1 MGFGSN
7 FRCRGATGAYGPHG
21 LVRNQN
27 TGELFRGQRAG
38 AAGELAAE
46 DCFGQA
52 GVALFLGFSQAN
64 DGGETAGK
72 SHQGLLGDVV
82 IGLAK
87 KLAALGVADDDV
99 AAADLGKHRS
109 GDLAGEGDA
118 GAFCGFDGGRERG
131 EGRGNGNVAMFCV
144 RNKREEGGEKRA
156 GFRERFVH
164 FPIADDYAA
173 SHVKTSGKTKDLNTE
188 DTEDAES
195 TEKKAVICWSGPRRQ
210 GVCVPRE
217 IRAMRRHP
225 SRCVRFCPQRR
236 IDGPRQPSRLHQRW
250 RSRRCWWLRRR
261 LWPLPACLLRMRAF
275 RIRPWGRSRRWSWP
289 QRSSA
294 DTSRWS
300 SDRCPIP
307 SIRPEWP
314 KPKPSV
320 LRYPP

>member
-1 MGFGSN
+1 MGFGGN
-7 FRCRGATGAYGPHG
+7 FRCRGAAGAYGPHG

-27 TGELFRGQRAG
+27 TGELLRGQRAG

-82 IGLAK
+82 IALAK
-87 KLAALGVADDDV
+87 NLAALGVADDDV

-109 GDLAGEGDA
+109 GDFAGEGAFLDPGNVLAVDGDA

-131 EGRGNGNVAMFCV
+131 ERRRNDNVAMFCV

-156 GFRERFVH
+156 RFRKRFVH
-164 FPIADDYAA
+164 FPIAGDYAA

-195 TEKKAVICWSGPRRQ
+195 TEKKGGHLVVRASTPGSLRPPRNSREAPPPVEIC
-210 GVCVPRE
+210 E
-217 IRAMRRHP
+217 I
-225 SRCVRFCPQRR
+225 
-236 IDGPRQPSRLHQRW
+236 L
-250 RSRRCWWLRRR
+250 
-261 LWPLPACLLRMRAF
+261 
-275 RIRPWGRSRRWSWP
+275 
-289 QRSSA
+289 SA
-294 DTSRWS
+294 TPD
-300 SDRCPIP
+300 
-307 SIRPEWP
+307 
-314 KPKPSV
+314 
-320 LRYPP
+320 

>member
-7 FRCRGATGAYGPHG
+7 FRCRGAAGAYGPHG

-72 SHQGLLGDVV
+72 SHQDLLGDVV

-87 KLAALGVADDDV
+87 KLAALGVA
-99 AAADLGKHRS
+99 
-109 GDLAGEGDA
+109 GDGDA

-131 EGRGNGNVAMFCV
+131 ERRRNDNVAMFCV

-156 GFRERFVH
+156 GFRERSVH
-164 FPIADDYAA
+164 FPIAGDYAA

-188 DTEDAES
+188 DAES
-195 TEKKAVICWSGPRRQ
+195 TEKKGGHLLVRASSPGSLRPPRN
-210 GVCVPRE
+210 
-217 IRAMRRHP
+217 
-225 SRCVRFCPQRR
+225 
-236 IDGPRQPSRLHQRW
+236 
-250 RSRRCWWLRRR
+250 
-261 LWPLPACLLRMRAF
+261 
-275 RIRPWGRSRRWSWP
+275 
-289 QRSSA
+289 
-294 DTSRWS
+294 S
-300 SDRCPIP
+300 SDA
-307 SIRPEWP
+307 
-314 KPKPSV
+314 
-320 LRYPP
+320 PPPVEMCEILSATPD